1 MGVLVCLCGY
11 AWMWVLVCWCGCV
24 RVWTWVC
31 LCGYRYG
38 VLPCVSVGVGVDK
51 GMLV

>member
-1 MGVLVCLCGY
+1 MDVGISVLV
-11 AWMWVLVCWCGCV
+11 
-24 RVWTWVC
+24 WVC
-31 LCGYRYG
+31 SCGYRHG